1 MDGQKIR
8 EQQEFYVVKSN
19 DLIQKARYSLT
30 VQQQKLILFCISK
43 IKTNDAPDTWY
54 RFTID
59 ELCGVL
65 NLSLEGGGGF
75 YYQSL
80 KNEVLKLSQRSLIRF
95 PDQSE
100 KSFSWFSDFNV
111 YPNSGNIEIQF
122 HRLLAPYLFELKS
135 RYTQY
140 QLQEV
145 LVFKNKYAIRLYEL
159 IRSYITKS
167 DMQKIRDLEEKDI
180 TFSIRELQEL
190 LDAPEYRR
198 WVDFNRFVLK
208 PAVEEIN
215 KLSDKIKIEYSA
227 RKGNSR
233 NYETLWFTVSY
244 PTRREQAIAKNE
256 QRDRMRIREKPL
268 KKSGSK
274 HTGTEEEQK

>member
-1 MDGQKIR
+1 MDGKQIR
-8 EQQEFYVVKSN
+8 EQQEYYVVKSN
-19 DLIQKARYSLT
+19 DLIQRARYNLT

-43 IKTNDAPDTWY
+43 IKSNDRPDTWY
-54 RFTID
+54 EFTID
-59 ELCGVL
+59 EVCGVL
-65 NLSLEGGGGF
+65 NLRIDDTGF
-75 YYQSL
+75 YYRSL
-80 KNEVLKLSQRSLIRF
+80 KNDFLKLVNQSWVTF
-95 PDQSE
+95 PDKSE
-100 KSFSWFSDFNV
+100 GTFSWLSAVRVF
-111 YPNSGNIEIQF
+111 PLSGNVKVQF
-122 HRLLAPYLFELKS
+122 NSAMTPYLFELRS

-180 TFSIRELQEL
+180 TFSITELQEL

-215 KLSDKIKIEYSA
+215 KLSDKIKIEYVA

-256 QRDRMRIREKPL
+256 QRDRMRIREKTSG
-268 KKSGSK
+268 KKGSK
-274 HTGTEEEQK
+274 HTETKEVQK